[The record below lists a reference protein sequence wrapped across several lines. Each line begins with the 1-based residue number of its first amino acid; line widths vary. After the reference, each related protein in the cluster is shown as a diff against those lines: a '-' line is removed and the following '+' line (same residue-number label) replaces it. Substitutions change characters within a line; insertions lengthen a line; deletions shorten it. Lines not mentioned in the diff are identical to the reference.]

1 MRKVEVSRQTRETR
15 IALVLNLDGSGS
27 VNARTGLPFL
37 DHMLEAMGRHG
48 RFDLD
53 CEATGDLEV
62 DSHHTV
68 EDIGLVLGEAIK
80 KAIGDGRGIKRFAHA
95 IVPMDESLATVALD
109 CSGRGFLVFQ
119 GCLSHPE
126 LGSIERDSFEHFF
139 HSLCGKAGLN
149 VHIIFHGRN
158 DHHQMEAVFKAFG
171 IALGEASAM
180 VQGREDIP
188 STKGFLS

>member
-1 MRKVEVSRQTRETR
+1 MRRAEVSRQTKETM
-15 IALVLNLDGSGS
+15 ITIVLNLDGSGS
-27 VNARTGLPFL
+27 VQASTGLPFL
-37 DHMLEAMGRHG
+37 DHMLQAMARHG
-48 RFDLD
+48 GFDLD
-53 CEATGDLEV
+53 CKASGDLEV

-109 CSGRGFLVFQ
+109 CSGRGFLVYQ
-119 GCLSHPE
+119 GCLSHPA
-126 LGSIERDSFEHFF
+126 LGGIERDVFEHFF
-139 HSLCGKAGLN
+139 QSLCGKAGLN

-171 IALGEASAM
+171 IALREASKI
-180 VQGREDIP
+180 VEGREDIP
-188 STKGFLS
+188 STKGIL